1 MKFSNGCWLEKEGCS
16 CFSPQEVYFTRIEKN
31 KVTLCAPTIRIITRG
46 DTLGSINLT
55 VVITSPAKGVIR
67 VQTCHH
73 AGMSAKSPTFELNTS
88 EDNMSV
94 TETDELIT
102 IASGDLS
109 LEITKLPWSMTYKH
123 KGRVL
128 SKSGRKDLALM
139 KTDWKGYAYDK
150 GDYTDT
156 YIRQQLSM
164 GVGELLYG
172 FGERFTP
179 FVKNG
184 QSIDIY
190 NQDGGTS
197 TEQSYKNIP
206 FYVSN
211 KGYGVFVNHPEKVSF
226 EAGTE
231 MVTKAEFSVEGSY
244 LDYFFIDG
252 PSMKDVLVKYTDL
265 TGKPSLPAP
274 WTFGLWLSTS
284 FTTNYD
290 EKTVM
295 SFIDGMLDRGI
306 PLRVFHFDCF
316 WMKEFHW
323 SDFVWDERVFP
334 DPEGMLKRI
343 KAKGLNICVWI
354 NSYIG
359 QESVLFAEGVE
370 KGYFVKRT
378 NGDVWQWDMWQPGM
392 ALVDFTNPEACRW
405 FQSKLEVLLDMGVD
419 CFKTDFGERIPTE
432 DVVYFDG
439 SDPKKMHNYYTYL
452 YNKCVYELLEKKRGK
467 GEACSPAPLQQAVR
481 SSLFTGAVT
490 AGQTTSPWKKAF
502 AAVFRYVCRASATG
516 ATI

>member
-1 MKFSNGCWLEKEGCS
+1 M
-16 CFSPQEVYFTRIEKN
+16 
-31 KVTLCAPTIRIITRG
+31 
-46 DTLGSINLT
+46 
-55 VVITSPAKGVIR
+55 
-67 VQTCHH
+67 
-73 AGMSAKSPTFELNTS
+73 
-88 EDNMSV
+88 
-94 TETDELIT
+94 
-102 IASGDLS
+102 
-109 LEITKLPWSMTYKH
+109 
-123 KGRVL
+123 
-128 SKSGRKDLALM
+128 
-139 KTDWKGYAYDK
+139 
-150 GDYTDT
+150 
-156 YIRQQLSM
+156 
-164 GVGELLYG
+164 
-172 FGERFTP
+172 
-179 FVKNG
+179 KNG
-184 QSIDIY
+184 QSIDIF

-226 EAGTE
+226 EVGTE

-359 QESVLFAEGVE
+359 QESVLFAEGAE

-392 ALVDFTNPEACRW
+392 A
-405 FQSKLEVLLDMGVD
+405 D
-419 CFKTDFGERIPTE
+419 CS
-432 DVVYFDG
+432 
-439 SDPKKMHNYYTYL
+439 SDA
-452 YNKCVYELLEKKRGK
+452 GK
-467 GEACSPAPLQQAVR
+467 EPH
-481 SSLFTGAVT
+481 
-490 AGQTTSPWKKAF
+490 
-502 AAVFRYVCRASATG
+502 
-516 ATI
+516 